1 MKPRSSYN
9 EVFLQEDKIKIE
21 NSLKDLGYYFS
32 KVEISIIDL
41 KQNKVDLQYKVNLGK
56 KAKIKKINFIG
67 DKVFKDRKLKRLI
80 TSEEYK
86 FWKFISGK
94 KYLNENLIKF
104 DERLLRNFNLNKGY
118 YNVVINSSFAKVINE
133 DEFELIFNIDAK
145 EKIFFNNISLNLPED
160 FK

>member
-1 MKPRSSYN
+1 M
-9 EVFLQEDKIKIE
+9 QEDKIKIE

-104 DERLLRNFNLNKGY
+104 DERLLRNFYLNKGY

-133 DEFELIFNIDAK
+133 DEFELIYNIDAK
-145 EKIFFNNISLNLPED
+145 EKIFLIIFL
-160 FK
+160 